1 MDANAYLSTTHRGVI
16 EVRGRLSPTELK
28 AAVVERMRELKY
40 NLTLE
45 DDGPI
50 YVREVPVPNAIPQ
63 GPSHRAK
70 TFVEF
75 KLMKDCVHVP
85 ELNDHGD
92 PNVQEL
98 VDAMCGG
105 ARRMRGFGLQGT
117 AADDVASSS
126 SDEDSYNSNEADR
139 KHNDTVRPSSSYAIS
154 SR

>member
-1 MDANAYLSTTHRGVI
+1 MDANAYLSTTHKGVI

-75 KLMKDCVHVP
+75 TLMKDCVHVP

-105 ARRMRGFGLQGT
+105 ARRLRGFGLRRRRR
-117 AADDVASSS
+117 
-126 SDEDSYNSNEADR
+126 R
-139 KHNDTVRPSSSYAIS
+139 K
-154 SR
+154 